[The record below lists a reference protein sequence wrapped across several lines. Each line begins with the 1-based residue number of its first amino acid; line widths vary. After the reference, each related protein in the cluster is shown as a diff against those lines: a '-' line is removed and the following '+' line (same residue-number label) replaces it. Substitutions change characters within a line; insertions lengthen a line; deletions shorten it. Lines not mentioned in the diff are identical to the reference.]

1 MYRNHSFPHQAYA
14 VKDSSIFFTSGF
26 RNVQSMSGSNVPFSS
41 SSLTNPPSGGYV
53 SQTSLF
59 PTASTSNPSTS
70 ATNEELMTLVTQLT
84 DPDKRENCLLDLS
97 KKVSKSYIFD
107 FQIALFENDFD
118 TKESYFEA

>member
-1 MYRNHSFPHQAYA
+1 
-14 VKDSSIFFTSGF
+14 
-26 RNVQSMSGSNVPFSS
+26 
-41 SSLTNPPSGGYV
+41 V